1 MKYVREVLNLPSMH
15 NLQEPTGL
23 SSLTPCL
30 LHLTGH
36 LTYAT
41 GAGEFHLTAAR
52 IDESDMIF
60 RRKNILIGGMAGIPE
75 FSRKVADPRKI
86 KNIINILNMI

>member
-1 MKYVREVLNLPSMH
+1 MH

-23 SSLTPCL
+23 SLRTVCL
-30 LHLTGH
+30 LHFTGH
-36 LTYAT
+36 LTCAT

-60 RRKNILIGGMAGIPE
+60 RRKDIPMGGMAGIPE
-75 FSRKVADPRKI
+75 FSRKVADPGKI
-86 KNIINILNMI
+86 INIINILNMI